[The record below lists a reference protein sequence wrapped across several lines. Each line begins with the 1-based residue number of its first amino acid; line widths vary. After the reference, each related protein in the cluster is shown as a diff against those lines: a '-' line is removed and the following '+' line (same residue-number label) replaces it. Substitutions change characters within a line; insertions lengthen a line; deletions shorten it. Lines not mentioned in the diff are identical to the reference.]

1 MLIEF
6 KDNSFTDSEKLQVL
20 LQYHNVI
27 EKVKV
32 DDQDIPMV
40 VLALNQDD
48 VAKVEVDIEGALLIE
63 YYGDDWQNNA

>member
-6 KDNSFTDSEKLQVL
+6 KDDSFTDSEKLQVL

-32 DDQDIPMV
+32 DDQDVPMV

-63 YYGDDWQNNA
+63 YYGDDWQNNE

>member
-63 YYGDDWQNNA
+63 YYGDEWQNNA